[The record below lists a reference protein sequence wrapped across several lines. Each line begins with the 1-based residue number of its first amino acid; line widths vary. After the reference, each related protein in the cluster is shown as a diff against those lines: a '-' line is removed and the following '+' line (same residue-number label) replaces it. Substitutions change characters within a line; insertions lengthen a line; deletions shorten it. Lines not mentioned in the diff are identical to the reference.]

1 MEKTIKLLA
10 CTKNEKLYKTTT
22 GKIYSRHKLISLIKN
37 NKAIVKT
44 SSGAEVSLFSFEGKE
59 FLRSDHNNKESD
71 NLSET
76 LLPFSILKQHF

>member
-1 MEKTIKLLA
+1 MDKTIKLLA
-10 CTKNEKLYKTTT
+10 CSKNRKLYKTTT

-44 SSGAEVSLFSFEGKE
+44 SSGTEVSIFSYKGKE
-59 FLRSDHNNKESD
+59 FLRSNHNNKERD

-76 LLPFSILKQHF
+76 LLPFNVLKHHS